1 MSLLGRKP
9 PPPSGLTPCKTGEII
24 AELEATNPAEADYLV
39 HDMLG
44 APPKVWPTAAIAAE
58 LRREGY
64 EVSASSVGRH
74 RTKGCRCGTV

>member
-9 PPPSGLTPCKTGEII
+9 PAPTGLTPCKTGEII
-24 AELEATNPAEADYLV
+24 ADLREKDPAEADYLV

-44 APPKVWPTAAIAAE
+44 APYSVWPTAAIAAE

-64 EVSASSVGRH
+64 EISASSLGRH